1 MSSYTVVFKEN
12 DISCFSDNVYLLKYF
27 SIKVPQN
34 LFDLFNCTN
43 QTDMQISEFLFALD
57 KYKKLI

>member
-1 MSSYTVVFKEN
+1 MSLYTVVFKEN

-57 KYKKLI
+57 K